1 MTQSLRAFVL
11 ESLMARAPRKPHWG
25 RHALLAFL
33 GAWIVAG
40 WWHASRPLPPGL
52 DIAGPEFS
60 VPDDS
65 ITLLSDL
72 TSRDLRGDP
81 QVVQQIHAAVLEHVR
96 QARDFLVVD
105 YFLFNEQPGPSG
117 ELRYQDGIRPVA
129 RELREAL
136 LDLRESQP
144 RMPILVLI
152 DPIND
157 YYRGTTPDALAPL
170 VQAGIDVVVIDLDRL
185 RDSNPTYSG
194 LWRLFFAWWLKP
206 GVHGGWGNP
215 LDAEGPSLPLAA
227 LLRLPNFKAAHRKVL
242 ITGDGQGSLRGIV
255 SSGNPHD
262 ASSAHSN
269 LALAVRSEALRAL
282 LESELAIAGFSGW
295 RGEPALRAAID
306 DARQDFARAG
316 GAGAAATPAPDA
328 PNRVSIAT
336 EGAIRDALLAT
347 LGRTQAGDEV
357 DIAQF
362 YLSERQTIDALLDA
376 AARGVAIRVL
386 LDPNKDAFGFEKSG
400 LPNRPVG
407 SELVAA
413 SDGAIKLHWYRTHGE
428 QFHVKLAAIRHG
440 DELWLT
446 VGSANF
452 TRRNLADYNLEA
464 NVNVRAPRGGALDQA
479 VADWFDTLWQNRPG
493 RIEYTADADLY
504 ADPSIGRYW
513 LYRFM
518 EATGLSSF

>member
-1 MTQSLRAFVL
+1 
-11 ESLMARAPRKPHWG
+11 MARSSRKPHWG
-25 RHALLAFL
+25 RYALLAFL
-33 GAWIVAG
+33 GAWLLTG
-40 WWHASRPLPPGL
+40 WWYAARPLPPGL
-52 DIAGPEFS
+52 HVTGPE
-60 VPDDS
+60 VGLPDDS

-81 QVVQQIHAAVLEHVR
+81 QVVQQIHAALLEHIR
-96 QARDFLVVD
+96 GARDFLVVD

-117 ELRYQDGIRPVA
+117 ELGYQNGIRPVA

-136 LDLRESQP
+136 LALRQSQP
-144 RMPILVLI
+144 QLPILVLI

-157 YYRGTTPDALAPL
+157 YYRGTVPDALAPL
-170 VQAGIDVVVIDLDRL
+170 VQAGIDVVVIDLDAL
-185 RDSNPTYSG
+185 RDSNPAYSG
-194 LWRLFFAWWLKP
+194 LWRLLFSWWLKP
-206 GVHGGWGNP
+206 GVHGGWANV
-215 LDAEGPSLPLAA
+215 LDAKGPRLPLAA
-227 LLRLPNFKAAHRKVL
+227 LLRLPNFKAGHRKVL
-242 ITGDGQGSLRGIV
+242 ITGDGEGSLRGIV

-269 LALAVRSEALRAL
+269 VALALRSEALRAL
-282 LESELAIAGFSGW
+282 LDSELAIAGFSGW
-295 RGEPALRAAID
+295 QDERGLRAAID
-306 DARQDFARAG
+306 AARTADAERTAATERSEA
-316 GAGAAATPAPDA
+316 AGAASSAGVTPVPPLPV

-336 EGAIRDALLAT
+336 EGAIRDALLAA
-347 LGRTQAGDEV
+347 LGQAAAGDEV

-362 YLSERQTIDALLDA
+362 YLSERGTIVALLKA
-376 AARGVAIRVL
+376 AARGATVRVL

-400 LPNRPVG
+400 LPNSMVA

-452 TRRNLADYNLEA
+452 TRRNLDDYNLEA
-464 NVNVRAPRGGALDQA
+464 NVIVRAPRGGTLDVA
-479 VADWFDTLWQNRPG
+479 VLNWFDTLWQNRPG

>member
-1 MTQSLRAFVL
+1 MKQRDAGVTL
-11 ESLMARAPRKPHWG
+11 ESRMARSKKKPHWG
-25 RHALLAFL
+25 RYALLAFL
-33 GAWIVAG
+33 GAWILTG
-40 WWHASRPLPPGL
+40 WWYLSRPLPPGVRV
-52 DIAGPEFS
+52 AGPEFNL
-60 VPDDS
+60 PDDS

-81 QVVQQIHAAVLEHVR
+81 QVVQQIHAATLEHVR

-105 YFLFNEQPGPSG
+105 YFLFNEQTGPSG
-117 ELRYQDGIRPVA
+117 ELRYQSGIRPVA

-136 LDLRESQP
+136 LALRESQP
-144 RMPILVLI
+144 QMPILVLV

-157 YYRGTTPDALAPL
+157 YYRGTVPDALAPL
-170 VQAGIDVVVIDLDRL
+170 VQAGIDVVVTDLDVL
-185 RDSNPTYSG
+185 RDSNPAYSG
-194 LWRLFFAWWLKP
+194 LWRLLFAWWLKP

-215 LDAEGPSLPLAA
+215 LDADGPSLPLSA
-227 LLRLPNFKAAHRKVL
+227 LLRLPNFKAGHRKVL
-242 ITGDGQGSLRGIV
+242 VTGDGEGSLRGIV

-269 LALAVRSEALRAL
+269 VALALRGEALRAL
-282 LESELAIAGFSGW
+282 LDSELAIAGFSGW
-295 RGEPALRAAID
+295 QGGPGMRAAID
-306 DARQDFARAG
+306 GARRSDAG
-316 GAGAAATPAPDA
+316 STTTPALDA

-347 LGRTQAGDEV
+347 LDRTQAGDEV

-362 YLSERQTIDALLDA
+362 YLSERRTIGALIAA
-376 AARGVAIRVL
+376 AARGATVRVL

-400 LPNRPVG
+400 LPNRMVA

-452 TRRNLADYNLEA
+452 TRRNLNDYNLEA
-464 NVNVRAPRGGALDQA
+464 NVIVRAPRGGTLDLA
-479 VADWFDTLWQNRPG
+479 VLTWFDTLWQNRPG
-493 RIEYTADADLY
+493 RIEYTTDADLY